1 MNFTVV
7 LILLTLFKNLV
18 MHKMLKNVINIP
30 FPSLKRKKLQSI
42 KKETVVKN
50 GYLIILEYLAY
61 SINRN

>member
-7 LILLTLFKNLV
+7 LILLTLFKSLV

-30 FPSLKRKKLQSI
+30 SPSLKRKKLQSI

-50 GYLIILEYLAY
+50 EYLIILEYLA
-61 SINRN
+61 